1 MREILIAALT
11 TGVLAGT
18 VAAQAPT
25 RKPGPEQT
33 RIGFYAGR
41 WTYEGEVKPS
51 PMGPGGKVKS
61 SETILVYDPSVSSV
75 PLW

>member
-25 RKPGPEQT
+25 RKPGPEQNPH
-33 RIGFYAGR
+33 RILRSA
-41 WTYEGEVKPS
+41 VD
-51 PMGPGGKVKS
+51 
-61 SETILVYDPSVSSV
+61 L
-75 PLW
+75 